1 VSDAPLPH
9 GRRIGLVLGGGG
21 LTGTAFHA
29 GVIAGLADHGWDAR
43 EAEVV
48 VGTSAGST
56 SAILLRSG
64 LPPADF
70 VARMTGDPLSP
81 DGHRVLDGIGPV
93 RAPRSL
99 GPRGRRPASPA
110 LLGALVRRP
119 WAYRPGHVAAGLLP
133 AGTRDV
139 TDSVAGVGSLF
150 EAWPAR
156 PTWIVAVRLADGARV
171 VFGRGATASVRD
183 AVSAS
188 CAIPGYFAPI
198 PIDGQSYVDGGVWST
213 HNLDLVAGQG
223 LDVVVV
229 SAPMATDTAR
239 ARDPGNALRVGVR
252 ARLDREAAQ
261 VRRGGTPVVVLA
273 PDRRLREVMGT
284 ASMRIERRDPVA
296 RATRDLVSQLAAAGR
311 LAPALGQ

>member
-1 VSDAPLPH
+1 MA
-9 GRRIGLVLGGGG
+9 RRIGLVLGGGG

-29 GVIAGLADHGWDAR
+29 GVIAGLAEHGWDAR

-70 VARMTGDPLSP
+70 VARMTGEPPSP
-81 DGHRVLDGIGPV
+81 EGARVLDGIGPV
-93 RAPRSL
+93 RAPRLL
-99 GPRGRRPASPA
+99 GPRASRPASPA
-110 LLGALVRRP
+110 LLRALARRP
-119 WAYRPGHVAAGLLP
+119 WAYRPAHLAAGLLP

-150 EAWPAR
+150 AVWPAR
-156 PTWIVAVRLADGARV
+156 PTWIVAVRLTDGARV
-171 VFGRGATASVRD
+171 VFGRDASATVRD

-198 PIDGQSYVDGGVWST
+198 PVDGQPHVDGGVWST
-213 HNLDLVAGQG
+213 HNLDLVAGLG

-229 SAPMATDTAR
+229 SAPMATDSAL

-261 VRRGGTPVVVLA
+261 VRRGGTPVVVVA
-273 PDRRLREVMGT
+273 PDRRLRDVMGT
-284 ASMRIERRDPVA
+284 ASMRIERRGPVA
-296 RATRDLVSQLAAAGR
+296 RATRDLVGHLAAAGR
-311 LAPALGQ
+311 LAPVVGA

>member
-1 VSDAPLPH
+1 MA
-9 GRRIGLVLGGGG
+9 RRIGLVLGGGG

-43 EAEVV
+43 DAQVV

-70 VARMTGDPLSP
+70 VARMAGEPPSP
-81 DGHRVLDGIGPV
+81 EGRRVLDGIGPV

-99 GPRGRRPASPA
+99 GPRARRPASPA
-110 LLGALVRRP
+110 LLGALARRP
-119 WAYRPGHVAAGLLP
+119 WAYRPAHLPAGLLP

-139 TDSVAGVGSLF
+139 TDSVAGIGALF
-150 EAWPAR
+150 EVWPAR
-156 PTWIVAVRLADGARV
+156 PTWIVAVRLTDGQRV
-171 VFGRGATASVRD
+171 VFGRDATATVRE

-213 HNLDLVAGQG
+213 HNLDLVAGLG

-229 SAPMATDTAR
+229 SAPLATDSTR
-239 ARDPGNALRVGVR
+239 ALDHGNVLRVPVR
-252 ARLDREAAQ
+252 RHLGREATL
-261 VRRGGTPVVVLA
+261 VRRAGTAVVVVA
-273 PDRRLREVMGT
+273 PDRRLRTVMGT
-284 ASMRIERRDPVA
+284 ASMRIERRPPVAVATRALVRRLAASGSLDPVLTA
-296 RATRDLVSQLAAAGR
+296 VLDGA
-311 LAPALGQ
+311 

>member
-1 VSDAPLPH
+1 MPDTRGPR

-43 EAEVV
+43 DAAVV

-56 SAILLRSG
+56 SAVLLRSG

-70 VARMTGDPLSP
+70 VARMAGEPLSP
-81 DGHRVLDGIGPV
+81 EGQRVLDGIGPV

-99 GPRGRRPASPA
+99 GPRARRPASPA
-110 LLGALVRRP
+110 LLGALARRP
-119 WAYRPGHVAAGLLP
+119 WAFRPAHLAAGLLP

-150 EAWPAR
+150 EAWPSM

-171 VFGRGATASVRD
+171 VFGRDATASVRD

-198 PIDGQSYVDGGVWST
+198 RIDGQGYVDGGVWST
-213 HNLDLVAGQG
+213 HNLDLVADLG
-223 LDVVVV
+223 LDAVVV
-229 SAPMATDTAR
+229 SAPMATDTAL
-239 ARDPGNALRVGVR
+239 ARDPGNALRVAVR
-252 ARLDREAAQ
+252 ARLDREAAR
-261 VRRGGTPVVVLA
+261 VRRGGTAVVVVA
-273 PDRRLREVMGT
+273 PDRRLREVLGT
-284 ASMRIERRDPVA
+284 ASMRIERRGPVA
-296 RATRDLVSQLAAAGR
+296 HAARRLVDQLAASGR
-311 LAPALGQ
+311 LAPVVAA